1 MAEPARTAQ
10 PDGAPHRVALVT
22 GGTGGLGAAV
32 TRAFLDR
39 GCAVAV
45 TYRGEAD
52 AERLRAATPDAAE
65 RIFPLPADV
74 TDAAQMERAVGEASA
89 ALGRVD
95 YLVNLVGGWAGGTT
109 VWETVPAAWDRTI
122 ALNLTSAFVC
132 CRAVLPGMVAQGY
145 GRIVNV
151 SSRTAVRPSPGA
163 AAYAVSKMGVITLT
177 ETLALE
183 VRDRGD
189 VTVNCVLPS
198 VIDTPANRQSMATA
212 DFSRWV
218 RPEQLAAVIAWLASD
233 DASVINGAA
242 IPVYGRA

>member
-1 MAEPARTAQ
+1 MPTGAERAEL
-10 PDGAPHRVALVT
+10 RVALIT
-22 GGTGGLGAAV
+22 GGAGGLGAAV
-32 TRAFLDR
+32 TCGFLDR

-45 TYRGEAD
+45 TLRGEAD
-52 AERLRAATPDAAE
+52 AERLRAAAPDAGD
-65 RIFPLPADV
+65 RLLPLAADV
-74 TDAAQMERAVGEASA
+74 TDVAQVDGAIRNVVATF
-89 ALGRVD
+89 GRLD
-95 YLVNLVGGWAGGTT
+95 YLVNLVGGWAGGTP
-109 VWETVPAAWDRTI
+109 VWETAEADWDRMM
-122 ALNLTSAFVC
+122 ALNLKSAFVC
-132 CRAVLPGMVAQGY
+132 CRAVLPGMIAQGY

-151 SSRTAVRPSPGA
+151 SSRTAVQPAPGV

-198 VIDTPANRQSMATA
+198 VIDTPANRQSMAAA

-218 RPEQLAAVIAWLASD
+218 RAEQLAAVIAWLTSD